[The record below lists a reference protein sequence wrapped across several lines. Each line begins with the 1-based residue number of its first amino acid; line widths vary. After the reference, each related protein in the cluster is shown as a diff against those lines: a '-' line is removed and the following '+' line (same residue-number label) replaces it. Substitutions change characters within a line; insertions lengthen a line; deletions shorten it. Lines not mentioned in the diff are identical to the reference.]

1 MTAQARRS
9 LVEVLVGRGISVRR
23 ACVLLSVA
31 RSGVGYESRLVAKD
45 KPLERLLRRFVKRYP
60 RRGYRQAWRW
70 LRRKGHKVNRKRV
83 YRLWCRAGLTLPR
96 RKSYR
101 RSRSGKRID
110 PVAGAPNEVWASD
123 IIQTYCANGQ
133 KVRCLTV
140 LDECTRECL
149 ALEGASSMR
158 AECVVRTLASLVDQ
172 YGAPKYLRT
181 DNGSEF
187 ISRRTQQWLRDQ
199 SVQSALIDPGAPWQ
213 NGFVESFHSR
223 FRDECLDREWF
234 NSVTEARVI
243 IEEYRRSYNT
253 DRPHSSLGF
262 LTPAEMRA
270 DYDTKVDTENS
281 QMESQHPETVPN

>member
-1 MTAQARRS
+1 VSAQARRS
-9 LVEVLVGRGISVRR
+9 LVEVAVGRGISVRR

-31 RSGVGYESRLVAKD
+31 RSSMGYVSRLDVRD
-45 KPLERLLRRFVKRYP
+45 KPLERQLRRFVERYP

-83 YRLWCRAGLTLPR
+83 YRLWCSAGLTLPR

-110 PVAGAPNEVWASD
+110 PVARAPNEVWASD
-123 IIQTYCANGQ
+123 IIQTYGAHGQ

-140 LDECTRECL
+140 VDEYTRECL

-158 AECVVRTLASLVDQ
+158 AERVVRTLARLVDQ
-172 YGAPKYLRT
+172 YGVPKYLRT

-187 ISRRTQQWLRDQ
+187 IARRTQQWLRVHGIQ
-199 SVQSALIDPGAPWQ
+199 PALIDPGAPWQ

-234 NSVTEARVI
+234 NSMAEARVI

-253 DRPHSSLGF
+253 DRPHSSIGD

-270 DYDTKVDTENS
+270 VYDTKVDTQDS
-281 QMESQHPETVPN
+281 QSESQKKETVPV